1 MDNTTTQ
8 TTPDGASSGVSDL
21 STDAFADFCEQR
33 LRIQLSDKGLT
44 PFKLFDFQERLS
56 KFYEDNQKVILKK
69 FQGCGFTLT
78 SVAWMLW
85 KAMHQSDV
93 HACIVGAWSS
103 GPSQSEYLVLDL
115 LEKMVDPPTFTR
127 ESGRIRFSN
136 GSSISFSKIEDLSSQ
151 FANHFFFDEF
161 DHCTHIVESGRA
173 TFNLILSQLPEQGKC
188 IVLSDVPSRENSFF
202 KDLWSEGYKPNGR
215 MKTFECSFREHPD
228 YHDLVKLK
236 EIREGMSSDEF
247 RRLVLGKF
255 VGDPSTATSIPPDLA
270 NRLNGF
276 MKDIHDP
283 LIFTRKSSAFRNE
296 PEIRDLFT
304 QLLSTGSAL
313 FSTDPG
319 EPKLVYWGLETDTEM
334 PILQREPVKTVEPI
348 VLKDSDDLLR
358 LSGLKPEPLT
368 EASVTDDLVADP
380 WEMDG
385 DDVVVS
391 RRDEYGDGRTLALA
405 GVNLAGT
412 VTEEEVPDYRYEI
425 LKEVRNLFS
434 GSMTLAFNKKFL
446 MVNGLST
453 RIRSAPIGMAFQ
465 GLSEFYGEKKAVQ
478 MVAKMIRKK
487 LEKLFPT
494 KLLNS

>member
-202 KDLWSEGYKPNGR
+202 KDLWREGYKPNGR
-215 MKTFECSFREHPD
+215 MKTFECSFKEHPD
-228 YHDLVKLK
+228 YRDLVKLK
-236 EIREGMSSDEF
+236 EIRESMSSEEF

-255 VGDPSTATSIPPDLA
+255 VGESLGASSIPPDLA
-270 NRLNGF
+270 ERLNGF

-283 LIFTRKSSAFRNE
+283 LIFTRKTSIYRNE
-296 PEIRDLFT
+296 PEVRDLFT
-304 QLLSTGSAL
+304 QLWTTGSAM

-319 EPKLVYWGLETDTEM
+319 EPKLVYWGLSTDAEM
-334 PILQREPVKTVEPI
+334 PILQREPTKSVEPI
-348 VLKDSDDLLR
+348 VFDDGDDLLR

-368 EASVTDDLVADP
+368 EASVADDLVADP
-380 WEMDG
+380 WEMN

-391 RRDEYGDGRTLALA
+391 RRDEYGDRRSLALA
-405 GVNLAGT
+405 GVDF
-412 VTEEEVPDYRYEI
+412 TESDEDEVLDYRYEI
-425 LKEVRNLFS
+425 LKEVRALFS
-434 GSMTLAFNKKFL
+434 GSMSLSFNKKSL
-446 MVNGLST
+446 LVNGLPT
-453 RIRSAPIGMAFQ
+453 KVRSAPIGMAFQ
-465 GLSEFYGEKKAVQ
+465 GLAEFYGEKKAVT

-487 LEKLFPT
+487 LAKLFPT